1 MSVVTAPDTLGTADA
16 GGTGGGVT
24 ANRGRPDRGPR
35 ARGAASRRFLVRGG
49 LRLFTV
55 VYLAML
61 VAVPVGAIAYKAFAP
76 GFSEA
81 WRDLTNPEGL
91 GTHDFVHALVLTL
104 VVAAIAV
111 PLNTVFGVGAAILL
125 ARHRFPGSR
134 LLDAVI
140 DLPIAI
146 SPVVVG
152 FSLLLVYDNTGWI
165 GSWLAARG
173 IHIAF
178 SIPGIV
184 LASAFISIPYVAR
197 EVLPVLQE
205 IGTEQEQAAATLGAG
220 PLQTLMRITLPSIR
234 WGVAYGVTL
243 TTARVL
249 GEFGAVSVISGNIQG
264 QTETLTLYVSNQFGN
279 YNLVGAYMG
288 GLVLAVIALMV
299 LGLLSLSKRKESR
312 SWRSKSAES
321 PSGSETLSP

>member
-1 MSVVTAPDTLGTADA
+1 VSITVAPPGPAEPVHSPT
-16 GGTGGGVT
+16 VIV
-24 ANRGRPDRGPR
+24 GRRKHK
-35 ARGAASRRFLVRGG
+35 RRNPAVRKFFFKNG
-49 LRLFTV
+49 LRVFV
-55 VYLAML
+55 IGYLAML
-61 VAVPVGAIAYKAFAP
+61 VAVPVATIAYRAFEP
-76 GFSEA
+76 GFSTA
-81 WRDLTNPEGL
+81 WRDLTDPGGA
-91 GTHDFVHALVLTL
+91 GTGDFVHALILTL

-111 PLNTVFGVGAAILL
+111 PLNTVFGVGTALLL
-125 ARHRFPGSR
+125 ARHRFPGAR
-134 LLDAVI
+134 LLDAAI

-152 FSLLLVYDNTGWI
+152 LSLLLVYDRSGWI
-165 GSWLAARG
+165 GSWLAGRG
-173 IHIAF
+173 IQIAF

-220 PLQTLMRITLPSIR
+220 PIVTLLRITLPSIR
-234 WGVAYGVTL
+234 WGIAYGVVL

-249 GEFGAVSVISGNIQG
+249 GEFGAVSIISGNIQG
-264 QTETLTLYVSNQFGN
+264 QTETLTLYVSNQFAD

-288 GLVLAVIALMV
+288 GLVLAVISLLV

-321 PSGSETLSP
+321 QSASARQ

>member
-1 MSVVTAPDTLGTADA
+1 MSIVIPHHELSPEATVEDSKPPRRA
-16 GGTGGGVT
+16 G
-24 ANRGRPDRGPR
+24 AL
-35 ARGAASRRFLVRGG
+35 RRLLVRIG
-49 LRLFTV
+49 LRTFVLA
-55 VYLAML
+55 YLALL
-61 VAVPVGAIAYKAFAP
+61 VAVPVGSIAYKAFEP
-76 GFSEA
+76 GFSTA

-91 GTHDFVHALVLTL
+91 GSGDFVHALLLTL
-104 VVAAIAV
+104 LVAAIAV
-111 PLNTVFGVGAAILL
+111 PLNTVFGVGTAILL
-125 ARHRFPGSR
+125 ARHRFPGAR
-134 LLDAVI
+134 LLDAAI

-152 FSLLLVYDNTGWI
+152 LALVLVYDRTGWI

-173 IHIAF
+173 IQVAF

-220 PLQTLMRITLPSIR
+220 PLVTLLRITLPSIR
-234 WGVAYGVTL
+234 WGIAYGVTL

-264 QTETLTLYVSNQFGN
+264 KTETLTLYVSNQFGN

-288 GLVLAVIALMV
+288 GLVLALISLAV
-299 LGLLSLSKRKESR
+299 LGLLSLSRRREAR
-312 SWRSKSAES
+312 SWRSKSVES
-321 PSGSETLSP
+321 PSDSETQLL

>member
-1 MSVVTAPDTLGTADA
+1 VSIATAVPEAVSDA
-16 GGTGGGVT
+16 RVP
-24 ANRGRPDRGPR
+24 GRPRR
-35 ARGAASRRFLVRGG
+35 RRSHRVRRFFFRGG
-49 LRLFTV
+49 LRLFV
-55 VYLAML
+55 LGYLAML
-61 VAVPVGAIAYKAFAP
+61 VAIPVGTIAYRAFAP
-76 GFSEA
+76 GFSVA

-91 GTHDFVHALVLTL
+91 GSQDFVHALVLTL

-111 PLNTVFGVGAAILL
+111 PLNTVFGVGVAILL
-125 ARHRFPGSR
+125 ARHRFPGAR
-134 LLDAVI
+134 LLDAAI

-152 FSLLLVYDNTGWI
+152 FSLLLVYDKTGWI
-165 GSWLAARG
+165 GSWLASRG
-173 IHIAF
+173 IQVAF

-184 LASAFISIPYVAR
+184 LASAFISVPYVAR

-220 PLQTLMRITLPSIR
+220 PLITLLRITLPSIR
-234 WGVAYGVTL
+234 WGIAYGVTL

-264 QTETLTLYVSNQFGN
+264 QTETLTLYVSNQFAN

-288 GLVLAVIALMV
+288 GLVLAVISLIV
-299 LGLLSLSKRKESR
+299 LGLLSLSKRKEKR

-321 PSGSETLSP
+321 QSGSGTRSP

>member
-1 MSVVTAPDTLGTADA
+1 MSTVVSCLETSSEQTSDESKPPRRA
-16 GGTGGGVT
+16 G
-24 ANRGRPDRGPR
+24 AL
-35 ARGAASRRFLVRGG
+35 RRFLVRAG
-49 LRLFTV
+49 LRAFVL
-55 VYLAML
+55 VYLALL
-61 VAVPVGAIAYKAFAP
+61 VAVPVGSIAYKAFEP
-76 GFSEA
+76 GFSTA

-91 GTHDFVHALVLTL
+91 GSGDFVHALLLTL
-104 VVAAIAV
+104 LVAAIAV
-111 PLNTVFGVGAAILL
+111 PLNTVFGVGTAILL
-125 ARHRFPGSR
+125 ARHRFPGAR
-134 LLDAVI
+134 LLDAAI

-152 FSLLLVYDNTGWI
+152 LALVLVYDRTGWI

-173 IHIAF
+173 IQVAF

-220 PLQTLMRITLPSIR
+220 PLVTLLRITLPSIR
-234 WGVAYGVTL
+234 WGIAYGVTL

-264 QTETLTLYVSNQFGN
+264 KTETLTLYVSNQFAN

-288 GLVLAVIALMV
+288 GLVLAVISLAV
-299 LGLLSLSKRKESR
+299 LGLLSLSRRKEAR
-312 SWRSKSAES
+312 SWRSKSVES
-321 PSGSETLSP
+321 LSDSETQLL

>member
-1 MSVVTAPDTLGTADA
+1 MSTVASHSETSSEQTTQDSRPPRHP
-16 GGTGGGVT
+16 GVL
-24 ANRGRPDRGPR
+24 
-35 ARGAASRRFLVRGG
+35 RRLLVRAG
-49 LRLFTV
+49 LRVFVL
-55 VYLAML
+55 VYLALL
-61 VAVPVGAIAYKAFAP
+61 VAVPVGSIAYKAFEP
-76 GFSEA
+76 GFSTA
-81 WRDLTNPEGL
+81 WRDLTNPESL
-91 GTHDFVHALVLTL
+91 GSGDFVHALLLTL
-104 VVAAIAV
+104 LVAAIAV
-111 PLNTVFGVGAAILL
+111 PLNTVFGVGTAILL
-125 ARHRFPGSR
+125 ARHRFPGAR
-134 LLDAVI
+134 LLDAAI

-152 FSLLLVYDNTGWI
+152 LALVLVYDRTGWI

-173 IHIAF
+173 IQVAF

-220 PLQTLMRITLPSIR
+220 PLVTLLRITLPSIR
-234 WGVAYGVTL
+234 WGIAYGVTL

-264 QTETLTLYVSNQFGN
+264 KTETLTLYVSNQFAN

-288 GLVLAVIALMV
+288 GLVLAVISLAV
-299 LGLLSLSKRKESR
+299 LGLLSLSKRKGAH
-312 SWRSKSAES
+312 SWRSKSVES
-321 PSGSETLSP
+321 PSDSETQLL